1 MQNQSTLRASSAA
14 SIKSGTHLA
23 RFVGFDLSTCKLG
36 LLGDCAMAA
45 FSFRGNHWTISQEI
59 LADSIPEYL
68 KNLLGYVP
76 TAQEIQSPSVL
87 YGRRV
92 LVTIHRRYGRPTIT
106 AIRPP

>member
-1 MQNQSTLRASSAA
+1 MQNQSTPRASSAA

-23 RFVGFDLSTCKLG
+23 RFIGFDRFFHKLG

-45 FSFRGNHWTISQEI
+45 FAFQGSHWTISQEI
-59 LADSIPEYL
+59 LAADIPGYL
-68 KNLLGYVP
+68 QTLLGSAP
-76 TAQEIQSPSVL
+76 TAQEIQSPEIL